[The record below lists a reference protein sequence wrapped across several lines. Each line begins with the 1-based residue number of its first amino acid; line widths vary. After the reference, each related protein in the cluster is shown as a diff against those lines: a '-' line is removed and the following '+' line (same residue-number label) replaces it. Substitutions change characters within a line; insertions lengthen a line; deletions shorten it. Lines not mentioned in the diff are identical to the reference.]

1 MKEEANRNELK
12 YWVGF
17 SLIPGIGTSKFLSLL
32 NHFGTLENAWYAS
45 AGELRA
51 AGLDSRTIENIVS
64 RRPTLSLDREMERL
78 ERHGVRAVPYTS
90 PDYPPRLREI
100 HDFPPLLYVRG
111 KLTSEDE
118 WAIAVVG
125 TRKVTVYGRQTTE
138 ELVSELARHG
148 ITIISGLAKG
158 VDGVA
163 HRVALEAGGRTIA
176 VLACGLDMVYPSDHA
191 PLARRIIEQG
201 ALVSEYPLGT
211 PPKADNFPRRNR
223 IMSGMSLGV
232 LVVEAGDS
240 SGALIT
246 ARLALEQN
254 REVFAVP
261 GSIFSPMS
269 RGTNRLI
276 QEGAKLVQDCNDIL
290 EELNLTV
297 NVRQLELDKAPPV
310 TDMESKVLSH
320 LSAQPIHIDEL
331 CRNLSRPVSE
341 ISSTLALL
349 ELKGL
354 VRQIGGM
361 NYILAR
367 ETRESYQVRI
377 S

>member
-1 MKEEANRNELK
+1 MKEEPHRDGLK

-17 SLIPGIGTSKFLSLL
+17 SLIPGIGTSKFLSLID
-32 NHFGTLENAWYAS
+32 HFGNLENAWYAS
-45 AGELRA
+45 AGELKA
-51 AGLDSRTIENIVS
+51 AGLDSRTIENIIS
-64 RRPTLSLDREMERL
+64 RRPRISLDGEMEKLARF
-78 ERHGVRAVPYTS
+78 GVRAVPYTDPS
-90 PDYPPRLREI
+90 YPPRLREI

-111 KLTSEDE
+111 GLVREDE
-118 WAIAVVG
+118 WAISVVG
-125 TRKVTVYGRQTTE
+125 TRKVSIYGRQATE
-138 ELVSELARHG
+138 ELVSELSRYG

-158 VDGVA
+158 VDGIA
-163 HRVALEAGGRTIA
+163 HRAALDAGGRTIA
-176 VLACGLDMVYPSDHA
+176 VLACGLDLVYPSDHA

-211 PPKADNFPRRNR
+211 PPKADYFPRRNR

-232 LVVEAGDS
+232 LVVEAGES

-276 QEGAKLVQDCNDIL
+276 QEGAKLVQCCNDIL

-297 NVRQLELDKAPPV
+297 NVRQMELEEVRPA
-310 TDMESKVLSH
+310 TDMEAQLLSS
-320 LSAQPIHIDEL
+320 LSAGPVHIDEL
-331 CRNLSRPVSE
+331 CRSLGRSVSE
-341 ISSTLALL
+341 ISSALALL

-367 ETRESYQVRI
+367 EVRESYQVRI